1 MRKVLYILLIICFL
15 FIITFSVNG
24 TTASFPL
31 IGKTIILD
39 SGHGGK
45 DGGAIVENIKEKD
58 LNLQITLKIKDELVN
73 LGANVIL
80 TRSDDN
86 DLSDLN
92 ATRRK
97 KSDFDNRIK
106 IINNSHADLYLSIHL
121 NSYENT
127 KYRGPQVFYTKTPKQ
142 NKAIAEVYQ
151 EHLNK
156 FSNSKRKVKINTG
169 KYMYEKLNVPGV
181 LIECGFLTNYF
192 DRTNLQNTKYQQSL
206 ATVIGEATIYYFY
219 N

>member
-1 MRKVLYILLIICFL
+1 MRKVLYILLIICFV

-97 KSDFDNRIK
+97 KSDFNNRIK

-127 KYRGPQVFYTKTPKQ
+127 KQ

-192 DRTNLQNTKYQQSL
+192 DRTNLQNSKYQQSL
-206 ATVIGEATIYYFY
+206 ATVISEATIYYFY